1 MSRGIPSQVVL
12 VVLVLLVLLADGFA
26 FYSVL
31 IQGKGTSFDLYLPWY
46 GSREI
51 IQGRNPYT
59 ASVTEQIQIATI
71 GHSAMPGEN
80 EYRFVYPAYI
90 AFLLLPLLPLPFP
103 LAVTVWIVLQQVFLA
118 VALVLVCRAMNW
130 RLSPWSMMSIIVV
143 GILFRY
149 SLITV
154 VLAQNSMLTLV
165 LLAMAMYASSRGKYE
180 WAGIT
185 LALATF
191 KPQLVV
197 FPILG
202 WLVLMAA
209 QRQWR
214 ALFVFVGA
222 IGFLIVLPML
232 FIGNWLISLWDYMS
246 VYWGYTGSQSPLT
259 LFASV
264 APGSWRGTIS
274 FLGWWVGGIYLAW
287 VAWRKR
293 DTALVFGSSVLLT
306 LVIVPLSS
314 VYDLALLV
322 LPWLIGWAIIR
333 TSHSVETN
341 FLRLVLIAVPILSWA
356 VVLVIPSIFD
366 VLRLPFDAVIMD
378 KILTPLILFG
388 TGIWFERRYAVG

>member
-1 MSRGIPSQVVL
+1 MSRVILSQVVL
-12 VVLVLLVLLADGFA
+12 VILVLLVLLADGFT
-26 FYSVL
+26 FFSVL

-71 GHSAMPGEN
+71 GHVAMPGEN

-90 AFLLLPLLPLPFP
+90 AFLLLPLLPMPFP
-103 LAVTVWIVLQQVFLA
+103 LAVTVWIVLQQVFLV
-118 VALVLVCRAMNW
+118 VALVLVCGAMNW
-130 RLSPWSMMSIIVV
+130 RPLPWSMMSIIVV

-154 VLAQNSMLTLV
+154 VLAQNSMMTLV
-165 LLAMAMYASSRGKYE
+165 LLAAAMYASSRGKYE
-180 WAGIT
+180 WAGIA

-202 WLVLMAA
+202 WFVWMAA

-214 ALFVFVGA
+214 ALFVFAGA
-222 IGFLIVLPML
+222 IGFLIVLPTL
-232 FIGNWLISLWDYMS
+232 FIGNWLISLWEYMS

-259 LFASV
+259 LFVSL
-264 APGSWRGTIS
+264 APGDWRGTIL
-274 FLGWWVGGIYLAW
+274 FLGGLVGVIYLAW

-293 DTALVFGSSVLLT
+293 DTALVFGLSVLLT

-322 LPWLIGWAIIR
+322 LPLLIGWTMIR
-333 TSHSVETN
+333 ASHGVEAN
-341 FLRLVLIAVPILSWA
+341 FLRLVLIAVPILSWTII
-356 VVLVIPSIFD
+356 LVIPSIFD
-366 VLRLPFDAVIMD
+366 ILQLPFDAVIMD
-378 KILTPLILFG
+378 KILTPLILL
-388 TGIWFERRYAVG
+388 GIWIRFERRYAVR